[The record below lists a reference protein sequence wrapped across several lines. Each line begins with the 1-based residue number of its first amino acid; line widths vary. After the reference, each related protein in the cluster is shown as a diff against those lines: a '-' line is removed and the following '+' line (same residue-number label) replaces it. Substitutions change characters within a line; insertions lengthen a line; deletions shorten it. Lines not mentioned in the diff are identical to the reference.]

1 MAMIV
6 DELFSL
12 NKQLQKALNEDNEIS
27 CTDILNVLS
36 DMNGITIDALL
47 KTKVGYTVKDIKNK
61 YKGNESSTKAKDLMD
76 KWKKILEVQKQTKE
90 TKETIVKE
98 PKKQFKMKEPRRD
111 TETDEV
117 NTIIITLNISLL

>member
-6 DELFSL
+6 DELLSL

-90 TKETIVKE
+90 TKEAKETKETKETIVKE
-98 PKKQFKMKEPRRD
+98 PKKQFK
-111 TETDEV
+111 
-117 NTIIITLNISLL
+117 ITHGG